1 VLFSLGLALIAF
13 ALGFGFGPLWLN
25 FLNSRRVGKQLN
37 PSEPEEQKGKEGT
50 PTMGG
55 VIFLAAILAVGV
67 TFLVLFNGRL
77 VMLVPL
83 ALAAGC
89 ALLGGV
95 DDLQTLVGRERSAGL
110 TPAAKWGA
118 QIVLCLA
125 AGVILPLAGIS
136 QVHVPWVGSF
146 DLPVW
151 AYAPMAT
158 LVLLSTI
165 NSVGITDGL
174 DSLAATTG
182 AVALA
187 AFWIIGLLLG
197 YPLTAALCATA
208 VGALLAY
215 LWFNA
220 HPAQVFMGDTG
231 SLPLGALL
239 GIVALLEREPLLLLP
254 IGIIFVA
261 EALSDILQVLTN
273 KLTSKR
279 MFRYA
284 PLHHHFRRAQRNPT
298 WVTWP
303 TTAWPETWVVQRFWI
318 VGALGAIVGIAVAAR
333 S

>member
-1 VLFSLGLALIAF
+1 VLFSIGLALVAF
-13 ALGFGFGPLWLN
+13 ALAMVFGPYWLR

-55 VIFLAAILAVGV
+55 VIFLAPIVAVTL
-67 TFLVLFNGRL
+67 TFQVLFQGRL

-83 ALAAGC
+83 GLAAGC
-89 ALLGGV
+89 AVLGGI
-95 DDLQTLVGRERSAGL
+95 DDLRTLVGRDRSAGL
-110 TPAAKWGA
+110 SPAAKWVA
-118 QIVLCLA
+118 QIVLCLI
-125 AGVILPLAGIS
+125 AGVLLWLAGVS
-136 QVHVPWVGSF
+136 QVHVPFVGSF

-151 AYAPMAT
+151 AYTPMAVA
-158 LVLLSTI
+158 VLLSTI
-165 NSVGITDGL
+165 NAVGITDGL
-174 DSLAATTG
+174 DSLAATTC
-182 AVALA
+182 AIALV
-187 AFWIIGLLLG
+187 AFWIIGLMLG
-197 YPLTAALCATA
+197 YPLTAALCGTT

-220 HPAQVFMGDTG
+220 YPAQLIMGDTG
-231 SLPLGALL
+231 SLALGALL
-239 GIVALLEREPLLLLP
+239 GAVALVEREPLLLIP
-254 IGIIFVA
+254 VGVIFVA

-284 PLHHHFRRAQRNPT
+284 PLHHHFRRAQRTPT

-303 TTAWPETWVVQRFWI
+303 REAWPETWVVQRFWI
-318 VGALGAIVGIAVAAR
+318 VGALGAVVGIAVAAR